1 MTTAIAPANV
11 RIHSCHPWGIMMSAE
26 HVTARY
32 RAAKKHQSDKAISVG
47 ALRSEA
53 ATLKS
58 RIAQYKNAGQ
68 DTGALDIIATR
79 TRSRLEEAQADLAAA
94 ANEYRVAH
102 IELLMT
108 PGPQKH
114 YLDAISKQRLL
125 AKISQDD
132 NEQAVLQAMQSTI
145 TLILALVANRTAA
158 ASWAEQTAAEPAP
171 RELSDLKE
179 SADAA
184 TTGAFRS
191 ARGTVI
197 EVIDLGGGVLGTSRG
212 PLGRVPYD
220 YIPGLPFADGHLMLN
235 GAVQLAKYVDPATP
249 TGYSAAHSIIV

>member
-1 MTTAIAPANV
+1 
-11 RIHSCHPWGIMMSAE
+11 MMSAE
-26 HVTARY
+26 QVTARY
-32 RAAKKHQSDKAISVG
+32 RAAKKHQSDKAIRVG

-58 RIAQYKNAGQ
+58 RISQYKIAGR
-68 DTGALDIIATR
+68 DTEALDIIATR
-79 TRSRLEEAQADLAAA
+79 TQGRLEEAQADLAAA

-125 AKISQDD
+125 ATISQDD

-145 TLILALVANRTAA
+145 TLIFALVAHRTAA
-158 ASWAEQTAAEPAP
+158 ARWAEQTAAEPGA
-171 RELSDLKE
+171 RAQSELKE

-184 TTGAFRS
+184 ATGAFRS
-191 ARGTVI
+191 ARGALI

-235 GAVQLAKYVDPATP
+235 GGVQLAKHVDLATP
-249 TGYSAAHSIIV
+249 TGYSAAHSIII